1 MSFLINP
8 YAFAAPIVYDPDAA
22 DYISRVETADGQALE
37 TSVKAAMNT
46 LVVTLK
52 SGSIWTN
59 ALQYI
64 LQCGPRTLAGA
75 LVPLTGP
82 SPTNINFV
90 AGDYNRK
97 TGLGDPANTSKWL
110 DSNVAQNSLPAA
122 SHAVAVY
129 GDFTGNSGD
138 IAICGWYNDVTNNPG
153 SLLVLDEW
161 ANYVNGR
168 AFRSGTVTPGRFPV
182 STATTAASCMIGS
195 REAANS
201 ATLYVDGVSTTNTT
215 TIATAFSTVT
225 MSWFGLRLQ
234 STGVA
239 GGFTRSPMQAGGFFS
254 SGLSAA
260 QAAAFRSAA
269 AAYVSA
275 IAAALP

>member
-8 YAFAAPIVYDPDAA
+8 YRFGPAYDPDAA
-22 DYISRVETADGQALE
+22 NYISRVETADGQALE
-37 TSVKAAMNT
+37 ASVKDAMNT

-64 LQCGPRTLAGA
+64 LPCGPRTLPGA

-90 AGDYNRK
+90 ADDYNRK
-97 TGLGDPANTSKWL
+97 TGLGDPANTNKWL
-110 DSNVAQNSLPAA
+110 NSNVAQNSLPAA
-122 SHAVAVY
+122 SHAAAVY
-129 GDFTGNSGD
+129 GNFTGNSGD
-138 IAICGWYNDVTNNPG
+138 LAICGYYNDVSGNPG
-153 SLLVLDEW
+153 SLLSLDEW

-168 AFRSGTVTPGRFPV
+168 AFRSGAGIPGQFPV
-182 STATTAASCMIGS
+182 STASTAASCIIGS

-201 ATLYVDGVSTTNTT
+201 ATLYVDGVSTTNTSS
-215 TIATAFSTVT
+215 IATAFSALS
-225 MSWFGLRLQ
+225 MAWFGLRLQ
-234 STGVA
+234 SSGLA
-239 GGFTRSPMQAGGFFS
+239 GGFTRSPIQVGGFFS
-254 SGLSAA
+254 SGLNAA
-260 QAAAFRSAA
+260 QAAAFRSAV